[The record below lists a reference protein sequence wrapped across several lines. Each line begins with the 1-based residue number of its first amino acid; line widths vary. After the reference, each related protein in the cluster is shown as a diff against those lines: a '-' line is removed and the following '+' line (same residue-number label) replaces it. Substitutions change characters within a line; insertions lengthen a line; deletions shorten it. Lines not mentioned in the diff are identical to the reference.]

1 MNKQTIKI
9 SHDLWAT
16 FFYIKNRNSIWV
28 ENTLN
33 NSFKRVFMLFYLTK
47 VLFTSL
53 FIVSVTEIAKRSD
66 KLGGLVAAL
75 PLTTILIILWMYF
88 EGFSNDK
95 ISKHMLYTAF
105 FVIPTLPM
113 FLIFPLLIA
122 KFNFIGA
129 VVIGMALTITLLIA
143 TDRLLRYCG
152 TVLL

>member
-1 MNKQTIKI
+1 
-9 SHDLWAT
+9 
-16 FFYIKNRNSIWV
+16 
-28 ENTLN
+28 
-33 NSFKRVFMLFYLTK
+33 MLFYITK
-47 VLFTSL
+47 VLFTSVL
-53 FIVSVTEIAKRSD
+53 IVSVTEIAKRSD

-122 KFNFIGA
+122 KFDFIGA
-129 VVIGMALTITLLIA
+129 VVIGIALTIILLII
-143 TDRLLRYCG
+143 TDKLVRHFD

>member
-1 MNKQTIKI
+1 
-9 SHDLWAT
+9 
-16 FFYIKNRNSIWV
+16 
-28 ENTLN
+28 
-33 NSFKRVFMLFYLTK
+33 MLFYITK
-47 VLFTSL
+47 VLFTSVL
-53 FIVSVTEIAKRSD
+53 IVSVTEIAKRSD

-75 PLTTILIILWMYF
+75 PLTTLLIILWMYF

-129 VVIGMALTITLLIA
+129 VIIGVTLTIVLLIT
-143 TDRLLRYCG
+143 TDRLMRYFG

>member
-1 MNKQTIKI
+1 
-9 SHDLWAT
+9 
-16 FFYIKNRNSIWV
+16 
-28 ENTLN
+28 
-33 NSFKRVFMLFYLTK
+33 MLFYITK
-47 VLFTSL
+47 VLVTSVL
-53 FIVSVTEIAKRSD
+53 IVSVTEIAKRSD

-75 PLTTILIILWMYF
+75 PLTTLLIILWMYF

-129 VVIGMALTITLLIA
+129 VVIGMVLTIILLII
-143 TDRLLRYCG
+143 TDRLMRYFG
-152 TVLL
+152 TFLL

>member
-1 MNKQTIKI
+1 
-9 SHDLWAT
+9 
-16 FFYIKNRNSIWV
+16 
-28 ENTLN
+28 
-33 NSFKRVFMLFYLTK
+33 MLFYITK
-47 VLFTSL
+47 VLFTSVL
-53 FIVSVTEIAKRSD
+53 IVSVTEIAKRSD

-75 PLTTILIILWMYF
+75 PITTILIIFWMYF
-88 EGFSNDK
+88 EGFSNEK

-129 VVIGMALTITLLIA
+129 VVIGMALTITLLII
-143 TDRLLRYCG
+143 TDRLMRYFG